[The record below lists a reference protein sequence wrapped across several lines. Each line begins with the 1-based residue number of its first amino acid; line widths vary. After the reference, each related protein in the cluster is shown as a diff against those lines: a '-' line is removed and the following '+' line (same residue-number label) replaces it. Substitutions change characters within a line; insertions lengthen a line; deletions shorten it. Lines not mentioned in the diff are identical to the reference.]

1 MNLSNPIAPQNPTRH
16 YLANNRIKAREH
28 PFTLPFQINLV
39 SEKPKFF
46 TLIIPVSARKSQ
58 RPQKKTKKQKPDYQT
73 HKGKK
78 ITSFPILS
86 RTRNLLSLLYLSLQ
100 GNLKEPK
107 KQKPNYQTH
116 TKKEFPTSTTTSF
129 FFGIS
134 LRKSTTMA
142 TPIAINKDPNHK
154 NPRLEFPIKP
164 HTNTKSYHS
173 VSHSHS
179 HSPSFLLH
187 NGFNSVDLPDSDI
200 EMITIPSVT
209 YTSLKDLLPPSSSSS
224 SPPSNISP
232 AMMMMINS
240 SWYDEIPI
248 KNPLVKHAALAY
260 LQPMSAPR
268 EVRRKGIFGRLK
280 DKCTCCGGGGADG
293 CGGEFFGCFSWINDV
308 VFARVKD
315 MFFWERRRS
324 VVVVEEDYDE
334 EDEDDDDVDEE
345 KVD

>member
-58 RPQKKTKKQKPDYQT
+58 RPKKQKSKKTKKQKPDYQT

-129 FFGIS
+129 FFRN
-134 LRKSTTMA
+134 LTTK
-142 TPIAINKDPNHK
+142 IYYYG
-154 NPRLEFPIKP
+154 NPY
-164 HTNTKSYHS
+164 SY
-173 VSHSHS
+173 
-179 HSPSFLLH
+179 
-187 NGFNSVDLPDSDI
+187 
-200 EMITIPSVT
+200 
-209 YTSLKDLLPPSSSSS
+209 K
-224 SPPSNISP
+224 
-232 AMMMMINS
+232 
-240 SWYDEIPI
+240 
-248 KNPLVKHAALAY
+248 
-260 LQPMSAPR
+260 
-268 EVRRKGIFGRLK
+268 
-280 DKCTCCGGGGADG
+280 
-293 CGGEFFGCFSWINDV
+293 
-308 VFARVKD
+308 
-315 MFFWERRRS
+315 
-324 VVVVEEDYDE
+324 
-334 EDEDDDDVDEE
+334 
-345 KVD
+345 